1 MATTST
7 RFEFFCGPNAN
18 LIFHH
23 DLPTSLLQAS
33 SAGPTPA
40 FRQAYVQAV
49 APIMRERQEIC
60 LKSSQAKCSVCETG
74 PTKNVLTTPISWLH
88 LKTDP
93 KVVVIVT
100 PVCEKQQCHVAG
112 KVMVEEMVKEVTD
125 GQQMEFTQGMGG
137 QQGPTARGAP
147 CPCGSS
153 RKFKKC
159 CGLASAQDDVD

>member
-1 MATTST
+1 M
-7 RFEFFCGPNAN
+7 
-18 LIFHH
+18 
-23 DLPTSLLQAS
+23 
-33 SAGPTPA
+33 
-40 FRQAYVQAV
+40 
-49 APIMRERQEIC
+49 
-60 LKSSQAKCSVCETG
+60 
-74 PTKNVLTTPISWLH
+74 
-88 LKTDP
+88 
-93 KVVVIVT
+93 VIVT

>member
-1 MATTST
+1 MATKSV

-23 DLPTSLLQAS
+23 DLPSSLLQAS
-33 SAGPTPA
+33 TAGSTPA
-40 FRQAYVQAV
+40 FRQAYVQAM
-49 APIMRERQEIC
+49 APIMKERQEIC
-60 LKSSQAKCSVCETG
+60 LKSSQAKCSVCDIG
-74 PTKNVLTTPISWLH
+74 LTKSVLTTPISWLH
-88 LKTDP
+88 QKSDP

-100 PVCEKQQCHVAG
+100 PVCEKQPCHVAG
-112 KVMVEEMVKEVTD
+112 KMMVEEMVKEVTAG
-125 GQQMEFTQGMGG
+125 GQMAFTEGAGP